1 MGRKNRTTRGGTQR
15 GTKRSNPGKLERLQ
29 SKVAAGKTLTDAEW
43 DFVVPRIEKVITTVD
58 APSSK
63 AAPSTPKYNLPGT
76 DSEEESSAEQ
86 VDPREPGSS
95 STHRLR
101 ALDPKQDGEET
112 FDDWINKV
120 QPSGSSSSGSQ
131 TAAATTATPAAAA
144 TAAAATTNDAPAE
157 CGGGSRS

>member
-58 APSSK
+58 APTSK

-76 DSEEESSAEQ
+76 DSEEESSTEQ
-86 VDPREPGSS
+86 VDQGEPGSS

-101 ALDPKQDGEET
+101 ALDPAEQDGEET

-131 TAAATTATPAAAA
+131 IIAASTATP
-144 TAAAATTNDAPAE
+144 AATTNDAPAE
-157 CGGGSRS
+157 RGAESRS